1 MIRSMAIN
9 IEDSVTIRSLS
20 LEYAFQSV
28 RGIASGLSKTA
39 LPWSEVVQIVKDIVY
54 ICKYS
59 RIAFHEIARLTTLDM
74 IKEAI
79 FRIIDFLTGS
89 TLSLN

>member
-39 LPWSEVVQIVKDIVY
+39 LPWSEVVQIVKDI
-54 ICKYS
+54 
-59 RIAFHEIARLTTLDM
+59 TTLDM